1 MDENN
6 KRILVEQQKSQ
17 AIRFIQQAEEMCS
30 LHYCDLAANRYYYA
44 CFHAIQALFIK
55 DSISAHTHSGV
66 LTQFSLNYVK
76 TGKVDIRYGAFLARM
91 MQLRQ
96 KADYNCSY
104 DITEE
109 EISEIRPL
117 AEELVKVIIH
127 LLLVQK

>member
-6 KRILVEQQKSQ
+6 RKILVEQQIAK
-17 AIRFIQQAEEMCS
+17 ALRFLKQAEEMHDM
-30 LHYCDLAANRYYYA
+30 HYCDLAANRYYYA

-55 DSISAHTHSGV
+55 DGISAHTHSGV

-76 TGKVDIRYGAFLARM
+76 TGVVEIRFGAFLARM

-109 EISEIRPL
+109 EILDIRPL
-117 AEELVKVIIH
+117 ATKLVDIIQS
-127 LLLVQK
+127 LL

>member
-1 MDENN
+1 
-6 KRILVEQQKSQ
+6 
-17 AIRFIQQAEEMCS
+17 
-30 LHYCDLAANRYYYA
+30 
-44 CFHAIQALFIK
+44 
-55 DSISAHTHSGV
+55 
-66 LTQFSLNYVK
+66 
-76 TGKVDIRYGAFLARM
+76 M

-96 KADYNCSY
+96 KADYNCFY